1 MRRKPNLRI
10 LAKDKEKEVVVSS
23 SKGPA
28 VCIDIPQNAKCL
40 IANIKLTFGE
50 SFIDNEDNVDN
61 M

>member
-1 MRRKPNLRI
+1 LRI
-10 LAKDKEKEVVVSS
+10 LAKDKEKEVIVNS

-28 VCIDIPQNAKCL
+28 VYIEIPQDAKCL

-50 SFIDNEDNVDN
+50 SLVDNEENIDN